1 MILLIL
7 GMACLGHLAADF
19 LQQFEEI
26 PNKPFKCNMCLS
38 FWITIFPAMYTYGLE
53 GILIAAIAAIVSET
67 IYKFI
72 V

>member
-19 LQQFEEI
+19 LQQFEEL
-26 PNKPFKCNMCLS
+26 PMKPFKCNMCLS
-38 FWITIFPAMYTYGLE
+38 FWITIFPAMYIYGLE
-53 GILIAAIAAIVSET
+53 GILIATITSIVSET